1 MKSIAFCLSLAL
13 LPAFSAG
20 CADEGDI
27 EECVGLNCPNGF
39 QWPYGGE
46 LRLWYV
52 HLPDETE
59 IQWLIGFFIS
69 SQTPDILPDTE
80 IGYCTLNLEAEPNYG
95 YGTNIQYIDVGQSIT
110 MDLGD
115 HEVNIPK
122 IEPGDEPTID
132 FAGRPHE
139 GLIYQREIST
149 PTGEGFFNALHPIT
163 TGDDVDFSSDL
174 TPGIYMPPA
183 IEVIQPTG
191 VPITFHGGRDLTIEW
206 RNLEE
211 PNPDYAT
218 VAAIVFIPD
227 AGPQYQ
233 CLVLNNGKMTVP
245 GDFLNLFEADTGVM
259 VIGTAANAGVLR
271 PDGRWQSMFGMNC
284 HLTPFQRL
292 P

>member
-1 MKSIAFCLSLAL
+1 MKSIALCLSLAL
-13 LPAFSAG
+13 LPLSAG

-46 LRLWYV
+46 LRLWYIE
-52 HLPDETE
+52 LPDGT
-59 IQWLIGFFIS
+59 QLQRLIGFFIS

-80 IGYCTLNLEAEPNYG
+80 IGYCTLNLESTLNYG
-95 YGTNIQYIDVGQSIT
+95 YGTDIQYIDVGANLT

-115 HEVNIPK
+115 IQVNMPK
-122 IEPGDEPTID
+122 IEPGGEPTID
-132 FAGRPHE
+132 FADRPHE
-139 GLIYQREIST
+139 GIIYQREIST
-149 PTGEGFFNALHPIT
+149 PTGPQFFNNVHPVT
-163 TGDDVDFSSDL
+163 TAEEMDFSPDL

-191 VPITFHGGRDLTIEW
+191 VPIILHAGRDLTIEW
-206 RNLEE
+206 NEVEE

-218 VAAIVFIPD
+218 VAAMVFIPD

-233 CLVLNNGKMTVP
+233 CLVLNNGRMTVP
-245 GDFLNLFEADTGVM
+245 GEFIDLFEADTGVM